1 MHKHNQLTAR
11 RRQALRHAF
20 TLTAVA
26 LALMASRNARALD
39 YDWQGVHAQ
48 LDSKV
53 TVYSQWRAEQ
63 RDPNLIGIAN
73 GGKAYSTNGDDGNL
87 ASDDGDVVSSGI
99 KLTSDLSLTYGDYGL
114 FTRGNFGWNPT
125 LAYGDRF
132 DPADY
137 DDSRTTRGYTQADR
151 EQKESDVAAH
161 VGRYAELLDLYAYT
175 TQQIANRSLSLRV
188 GRQVVNWGESTLVL
202 HGLNS
207 LLAFDANRLRVPGF
221 ELDEVII
228 PTNQV
233 WASMSV
239 ADNVNLEAF
248 YQLRWERTI
257 IDASGTFLSTND
269 FAGIGGTAANLG
281 FGRAD
286 ENTVAGTPCSAPPFP
301 GNQCVPVGS
310 YVPRAADVT
319 PENQGQYGAALRFNI
334 PALNDMELAFYGANY
349 HSRLPLYSGTSRAGA
364 GLTPATTASY
374 FSEYPKDIKLYG
386 LSFNTTIPW
395 DLSIQGEYSYK
406 QGQPLQIDD
415 VELLLAGL
423 GAPSQLNPVAG
434 ATLGGQYLRGWR
446 RKDVSQ
452 FDVGLTRLF
461 GPSSLLRND
470 QTIAVLEM
478 AVSHVHDMEAQS
490 VLRYDGPGTY
500 TPGDAATAAS
510 QGVPQQVDGYATAT
524 SYGYKLLMRFDY
536 NNAIGP
542 IALKPTLRWD
552 HDLHGISPTPV
563 GNFVAGRRQLT
574 ASLGFSYLS
583 GLSGEIGYTLYVG
596 AGQQNLLRDRDNI
609 EAAIKYAF

>member
-1 MHKHNQLTAR
+1 MKKSYFPR
-11 RRQALRHAF
+11 SAF
-20 TLTAVA
+20 A
-26 LALMASRNARALD
+26 LALLAGGQAHALD
-39 YDWQGVHAQ
+39 ASWQGIHAQ
-48 LDSKV
+48 LDSKLTAYAQMRV
-53 TVYSQWRAEQ
+53 EG
-63 RDPNLIGIAN
+63 RDQNLIGIAN
-73 GGKAYSTNGDDGNL
+73 GGRAFSTNGDDGNL
-87 ASDDGDVVSSGI
+87 AFGNGDITSSGI
-99 KLTSDLSLTYGDYGL
+99 KLTSDLSLSYGDYGL

-125 LAYGDRF
+125 LSKGGLFDR
-132 DPADY
+132 ADY

-151 EQKESDVAAH
+151 RAKEKDVERH

-175 TQQIANRSLSLRV
+175 TQTVFDRSLALRV

-202 HGLNS
+202 NGLNS
-207 LLAFDANRLRVPGF
+207 LLAVDANRARVPGF

-228 PTNQV
+228 PANQV
-233 WASMSV
+233 WASVSV
-239 ADNVNLEAF
+239 VDNVNLEAF

-286 ENTVAGTPCSAPPFP
+286 ENVVAGTPCSPPNSP
-301 GNQCVPVGS
+301 TTGNQCVPVGS
-310 YVPRAADVT
+310 YVPRGADVT
-319 PENQGQYGAALRFNI
+319 PKNSGQYGAALRFNI
-334 PALNDMELAFYGANY
+334 AALNDMELALYGANY

-374 FSEYPKDIKLYG
+374 FVEYPKDIRMYG

-395 DLSIQGEYSYK
+395 DLSVQGEYSYK
-406 QGQPLQIDD
+406 VGQPLQIDD

-423 GAPSQLNPVAG
+423 GAPSQINRTPG

-452 FDVGLTRLF
+452 WDLGLTRLF
-461 GPSSLLRND
+461 GPSSWLRND
-470 QTIAVLEM
+470 QTIAVVEL
-478 AVSHVHDMEAQS
+478 AATHVHDLESQS
-490 VLRYDGPGTY
+490 VLRYEGPGTY

-524 SYGYKLLMRFDY
+524 SYGYKVLARFDY

-542 IALKPTLRWD
+542 VGLKPTLRWD
-552 HDLHGISPTPV
+552 HDLHGISPTPIS
-563 GNFVAGRRQLT
+563 NFVAGRRQLT
-574 ASLGFSYLS
+574 ASLGFTYLD
-583 GLSGEIGYTLYVG
+583 GLSGEIGYTRYIG
-596 AGQQNLLRDRDNI
+596 AGQQNLLRDRDHV
-609 EAAIKYAF
+609 EVAIKYAF

>member
-1 MHKHNQLTAR
+1 MKTSHFPR
-11 RRQALRHAF
+11 S
-20 TLTAVA
+20 A
-26 LALMASRNARALD
+26 LALALLAGGQAQALD
-39 YDWQGVHAQ
+39 ASWQGIHAQ
-48 LDSKV
+48 LDSKL
-53 TVYSQWRAEQ
+53 TAYAQMRTAS
-63 RDPNLIGIAN
+63 RDADLVGIAN
-73 GGKAYSTNGDDGNL
+73 GGRAFSTNGDDGNL
-87 ASDDGDVVSSGI
+87 AFGNGDITSSGV
-99 KLTSDLSLTYGDYGL
+99 KLTSDLSLSYGDYGL

-125 LAYGDRF
+125 LSKGGLF
-132 DPADY
+132 DAADY

-151 EQKESDVAAH
+151 RAKEKEVERH

-175 TQQIANRSLSLRV
+175 TQTVFDRSLALRV

-202 HGLNS
+202 NGLNS
-207 LLAFDANRLRVPGF
+207 LLAVDANRARVPGF

-228 PTNQV
+228 PANQV
-233 WASMSV
+233 WASVSV
-239 ADNVNLEAF
+239 VDNVNLEAF

-257 IDASGTFLSTND
+257 IDASGSFLSTND

-286 ENTVAGTPCSAPPFP
+286 ENVVAGTPCSAPPSP

-310 YVPRAADVT
+310 YVPRGADVT
-319 PENQGQYGAALRFNI
+319 PKNSGQYGAALRFNI
-334 PALNDMELAFYGANY
+334 AALNDMELALYGANY

-374 FSEYPKDIKLYG
+374 FVEYPKDIHMYG

-395 DLSIQGEYSYK
+395 DLSVQGEYSYK
-406 QGQPLQIDD
+406 VGQPLQIDD

-423 GAPSQLNPVAG
+423 GAPSQINRTPG

-452 FDVGLTRLF
+452 WDVGLTRLF
-461 GPSSLLRND
+461 GPSSWLRND
-470 QTIAVLEM
+470 QTIAVVEL
-478 AVSHVHDMEAQS
+478 AATHVHGLESQS
-490 VLRYDGPGTY
+490 VLRYEGPGTY

-524 SYGYKLLMRFDY
+524 SYGYKVLARFDY

-542 IALKPTLRWD
+542 VGLKPTLRWD
-552 HDLHGISPTPV
+552 HDLHGISPTPIS
-563 GNFVAGRRQLT
+563 NFVAGRRQLT
-574 ASLGFSYLS
+574 ASLGFTYLD
-583 GLSGEIGYTLYVG
+583 GLSGEIGYTRYIG
-596 AGQQNLLRDRDNI
+596 AGQQNLLRDRDHV